1 MSQYPF
7 TSGHDDIYDD
17 AVSLLEDSSNRAAI
31 IRHYEHT
38 GEVPDDENIERLRA
52 LPNDYDPA
60 NGVFGNEFGKRMA
73 VDSSNVSLPTAD
85 GFINYTGTVSTPT
98 YDGKRGIFDYAEDQ
112 GIISKVNTNM
122 ATDSQTIYQREAP
135 EIEALKIG
143 LMQQARGLTGAPPTG
158 GLPSLQVSPLSSLEQ
173 QAASLA
179 ESGIG
184 GYQPYLQTGA
194 DTLAGGATATDLR
207 GAFGANMAAGATQG
221 FDPST
226 GIAAYMNPYQSAIT
240 DEINRAYD
248 IQRSQLGQQQAQ
260 AGVLG
265 GSRAALMQSEL
276 DRNRLDALA
285 KAQAQ
290 GFFEAQKA
298 AITGQEAQQKRQLQ
312 AGLGI
317 GQLGALQGKTL
328 GDLGVRQAALGE
340 LDTKLG
346 MQDVSMLQGIGGLQR
361 DVAQKQLEADRQT
374 QLQNIYEPY
383 QRLSFYSDIL
393 RGAPSTQQ
401 TLSLTSAPQ
410 PSLLNQ
416 LVGGAATGL
425 GLYGAANKTGII

>member
-1 MSQYPF
+1 MSQFPF

-17 AVSLLEDSSNRAAI
+17 AVSLLEDSPNYSAI
-31 IRHYEHT
+31 VRHYEHT

-60 NGVFGNEFGKRMA
+60 NGVFGNQYGKQMS

-85 GFINYTGTVSTPT
+85 GFFNYDTG
-98 YDGKRGIFDYAEDQ
+98 Q
-112 GIISKVNTNM
+112 GITQM

-298 AITGQEAQQKRQLQ
+298 ALTGQEAQQKRQLQ

>member
-17 AVSLLEDSSNRAAI
+17 AVSLLEDSPNYSAI
-31 IRHYEHT
+31 VRHYQHT

-60 NGVFGNEFGKRMA
+60 KGIFGNEFGKQMS
-73 VDSSNVSLPTAD
+73 VDSRNVSLPTAD
-85 GFINYTGTVSTPT
+85 GFFNYDTG
-98 YDGKRGIFDYAEDQ
+98 Q
-112 GIISKVNTNM
+112 GITQM

>member
-17 AVSLLEDSSNRAAI
+17 AVSLLEDSPNYSAI
-31 IRHYEHT
+31 VRHYQHT

-60 NGVFGNEFGKRMA
+60 NGVFGNQFGKQMS
-73 VDSSNVSLPTAD
+73 VDSRNVSLPTAD
-85 GFINYTGTVSTPT
+85 GFFNYDTG
-98 YDGKRGIFDYAEDQ
+98 Q
-112 GIISKVNTNM
+112 GITQM

>member
-17 AVSLLEDSSNRAAI
+17 AVSLLEDSPNYSAI
-31 IRHYEHT
+31 VNHYRHT

-60 NGVFGNEFGKRMA
+60 KGIFGNEFGKQMS

-85 GFINYTGTVSTPT
+85 GFFNYDTG
-98 YDGKRGIFDYAEDQ
+98 Q
-112 GIISKVNTNM
+112 GITQM

>member
-1 MSQYPF
+1 M
-7 TSGHDDIYDD
+7 
-17 AVSLLEDSSNRAAI
+17 E
-31 IRHYEHT
+31 
-38 GEVPDDENIERLRA
+38 
-52 LPNDYDPA
+52 
-60 NGVFGNEFGKRMA
+60 K
-73 VDSSNVSLPTAD
+73 
-85 GFINYTGTVSTPT
+85 
-98 YDGKRGIFDYAEDQ
+98 IFDYAVDQ
-112 GIISKVNTNM
+112 GVLSKVNNNM

-158 GLPSLQVSPLSSLEQ
+158 GLPSLQIAPLSSLEQ
-173 QAASLA
+173 RAVDLA
-179 ESGIG
+179 GSGIG
-184 GYQPYLQTGA
+184 GYQPYLQAGA
-194 DTLAGGATATDLR
+194 DTLASGVTAAGLPT
-207 GAFGANMAAGATQG
+207 AGANIAAGATQG

-290 GFFEAQKA
+290 GFFNAQKA
-298 AITGQEAQQKRQLQ
+298 AMTGQEAQQKRQLQ

>member
-1 MSQYPF
+1 
-7 TSGHDDIYDD
+7 
-17 AVSLLEDSSNRAAI
+17 
-31 IRHYEHT
+31 
-38 GEVPDDENIERLRA
+38 
-52 LPNDYDPA
+52 
-60 NGVFGNEFGKRMA
+60 
-73 VDSSNVSLPTAD
+73 
-85 GFINYTGTVSTPT
+85 
-98 YDGKRGIFDYAEDQ
+98 
-112 GIISKVNTNM
+112 M
-122 ATDSQTIYQREAP
+122 ATESQTIFQREAP

-143 LMQQARGLTGAPPTG
+143 LMQQARGLTGAPPVG
-158 GLPSLQVSPLSSLEQ
+158 GLPSLQVAPLSSLQ
-173 QAASLA
+173 QRAVDLA
-179 ESGIG
+179 GTGIG
-184 GYQPYLQTGA
+184 AYQPFIQTGA
-194 DTLAGGATATDLR
+194 DTLASGVTAAGLPT
-207 GAFGANMAAGATQG
+207 AGANIIAGATQG
-221 FDPST
+221 FDPAT
-226 GIAAYMNPYQSAIT
+226 GTAAYMNPFQQAIT

-248 IQRSQLGQQQAQ
+248 IQRSRLGQQQAQ

-290 GFFEAQKA
+290 NFFTAQKA
-298 AITGQEAQQKRQLQ
+298 AMTGLEAQQQRQLR

-340 LDTKLG
+340 LTGKLG
-346 MQDVSMLQGIGGLQR
+346 LQDVGILQNIGNMQR
-361 DVAQKQLEADRQT
+361 DIAQKQLEADRQT

-425 GLYGAANKTGII
+425 GLYGAAQKTGII

>member
-1 MSQYPF
+1 MSQFPF

-17 AVSLLEDSSNRAAI
+17 AVSLLEDSPNYSAI
-31 IRHYEHT
+31 VRHYEHT

-60 NGVFGNEFGKRMA
+60 NGVFGNQFGKQMS
-73 VDSSNVSLPTAD
+73 VDSRNVSLPTAD
-85 GFINYTGTVSTPT
+85 GFFNYDTG
-98 YDGKRGIFDYAEDQ
+98 Q
-112 GIISKVNTNM
+112 GITQM

-298 AITGQEAQQKRQLQ
+298 ALTGQEAQQKRQLQ

>member
-17 AVSLLEDSSNRAAI
+17 AVSLLEDSPNYSAI
-31 IRHYEHT
+31 VRHYQHT

-60 NGVFGNEFGKRMA
+60 NGVFGNQFGKQMS

-85 GFINYTGTVSTPT
+85 GFFNYDTG
-98 YDGKRGIFDYAEDQ
+98 Q
-112 GIISKVNTNM
+112 GITQM

>member
-17 AVSLLEDSSNRAAI
+17 AVSLLEDSPNYSAI
-31 IRHYEHT
+31 VRHYQHT

-60 NGVFGNEFGKRMA
+60 KGIFGNEFGKQMS

-85 GFINYTGTVSTPT
+85 GFFNYDTG
-98 YDGKRGIFDYAEDQ
+98 Q
-112 GIISKVNTNM
+112 GITQM